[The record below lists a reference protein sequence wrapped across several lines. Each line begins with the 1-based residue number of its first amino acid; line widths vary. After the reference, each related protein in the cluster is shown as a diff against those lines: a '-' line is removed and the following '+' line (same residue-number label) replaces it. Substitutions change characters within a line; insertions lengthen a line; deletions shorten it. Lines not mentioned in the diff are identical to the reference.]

1 MAFLAIVA
9 LGAVRYGIHRPT
21 AAPVRASVQ
30 DPVMNCGRADMR
42 HSKPIILLLFALAIV
57 AGCASSEVTTR
68 RSEAGAEFIPRPA
81 RIIVYDFAATPADIP
96 PQSAIANRTGRRPKL
111 QTPDQIALGRELGG
125 RVAQRLVS
133 DILKMGLPAERA
145 GGPPPQNG
153 NIIILGGFLSLDEGS
168 RAERVIIG
176 FGAGANKIRTYVE
189 GYQVTASGWKPIGS
203 GEIVAGGGKT
213 PGMILP
219 TAIGIVTGEYVRS
232 AIIGGALALYKEIGP
247 EKITAAANRTAD
259 SIAEEL
265 RKAFQRRGW
274 I

>member
-1 MAFLAIVA
+1 
-9 LGAVRYGIHRPT
+9 
-21 AAPVRASVQ
+21 
-30 DPVMNCGRADMR
+30 MR

-68 RSEAGAEFIPRPA
+68 RSEAGAEFIARPA

-111 QTPDQIALGRELGG
+111 GCELGG
-125 RVAQRLVS
+125 QVAQRLVS
-133 DILKMGLPAERA
+133 EILKMGLPAERA

-189 GYQVTASGWKPIGS
+189 GYRSPPRDGS
-203 GEIVAGGGKT
+203 
-213 PGMILP
+213 
-219 TAIGIVTGEYVRS
+219 RS
-232 AIIGGALALYKEIGP
+232 ARARP
-247 EKITAAANRTAD
+247 SRVAARHRA
-259 SIAEEL
+259 
-265 RKAFQRRGW
+265 
-274 I
+274 